1 MQLVEPHQENASW
14 LNEFTGFCENLRG
27 VLTDSMA
34 DVLDRIT
41 RHLGKLGA

>member
-1 MQLVEPHQENASW
+1 MAERIHR
-14 LNEFTGFCENLRG
+14 FCENLRG

-41 RHLGKLGA
+41 RHLGKLA